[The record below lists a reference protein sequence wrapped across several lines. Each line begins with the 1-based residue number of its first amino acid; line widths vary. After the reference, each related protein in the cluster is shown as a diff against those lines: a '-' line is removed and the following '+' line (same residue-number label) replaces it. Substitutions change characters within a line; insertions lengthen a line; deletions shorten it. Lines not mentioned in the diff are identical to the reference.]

1 MLIIMVFVIL
11 FVLILFF
18 VLVSLL
24 LFLMWEGFYSII
36 RLGVYELLKVYF
48 GVIDFVYILLW
59 KKICVG
65 VILGWLLID
74 IEREFKLNVFCIVS
88 YRGMEIESF

>member
-1 MLIIMVFVIL
+1 
-11 FVLILFF
+11 
-18 VLVSLL
+18 
-24 LFLMWEGFYSII
+24 MWEGFYSII

-65 VILGWLLID
+65 VILGWLQID

-88 YRGMEIESF
+88 YGGMEKKFYLVIFLKEGMVFLLKFFLFDDYYF